1 MKLLVADFAGFCYG
15 VERAI
20 KLATYAKENSGK
32 DIFTLGPLIHNPQAV
47 QALEAQ
53 GIKSIDNADGLQKG
67 DVIVIRSHGVDPQII
82 SDFQSKGVEVID
94 ATCPFVKKAQQKAA
108 ELLDDGYHVVI
119 IGEPNHPEVVGIMA
133 YTKNRALVVSDPEQ
147 KVDLGGKVGIVV
159 QTTQSL
165 QTLRAITANLLRHV
179 SELNIHNTICDA
191 TIKRQESAKNL
202 ANKVDVMIV
211 VGGRN
216 SANTSRLATICE
228 GTGTSTYQVET
239 SKEIDRHWFD
249 GSEKIGVTAGAST
262 PEWILTEVLDALGEI
277 AKPAKVK

>member
-20 KLATYAKENSGK
+20 KLATHAKENSGK

-82 SDFQSKGVEVID
+82 SDFQSKGIEVID

-108 ELLDDGYHVVI
+108 ELLEGGYHVVI

-133 YTKNRALVVSDPEQ
+133 YTNNRALVVSDPEQ
-147 KVDLGGKVGIVV
+147 TVDLGGKVGIVV

-202 ANKVDVMIV
+202 ANRVDVMIV

-277 AKPAKVK
+277 AEPAKVK